1 MGLLRKQE
9 AHTCQFIGW
18 PEQTT
23 PGNQPL
29 SQAGSRINGSRDLKA
44 TRELDSL
51 TYWIQFTIHAHE
63 KKRSLFPTTDI
74 LLFRT
79 SHAWLTLHDSLY
91 ELEDIWTSARAS
103 PQRNRAL
110 ESKAAVDG
118 VNRSERPPRHRW
130 RKSGAIAHRFPPLA
144 AERRRRRLHPR
155 RRFWGGW
162 KGKKTSQSTLQEGHF
177 CKKSY

>member
-1 MGLLRKQE
+1 MEPKNR
-9 AHTCQFIGW
+9 FV
-18 PEQTT
+18 
-23 PGNQPL
+23 
-29 SQAGSRINGSRDLKA
+29 SRIHSIAPWQIGNAIKFTLPPPLANRNHTSMPSSPQ
-44 TRELDSL
+44 TL
-51 TYWIQFTIHAHE
+51 TMR
-63 KKRSLFPTTDI
+63 KRIWWVFFFFFVP
-74 LLFRT
+74 
-79 SHAWLTLHDSLY
+79 HLY

-103 PQRNRAL
+103 PKRNRAL

-118 VNRSERPPRHRW
+118 VNRSERPPRHQW